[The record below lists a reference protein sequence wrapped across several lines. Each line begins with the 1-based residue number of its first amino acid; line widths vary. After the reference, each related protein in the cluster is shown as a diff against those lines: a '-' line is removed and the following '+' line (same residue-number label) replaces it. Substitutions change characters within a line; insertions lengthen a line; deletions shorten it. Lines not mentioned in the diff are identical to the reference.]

1 MEDLLIFPFNG
12 NAIEALDALG
22 NNYNILGFVDD
33 SKQGQDFF
41 GIPVF
46 GRHAFEQFNT
56 VKVLAVPGSPTS
68 FKMRKNIID
77 ALGIETDRFANVIHP
92 LAHVSKHAILGTNV
106 LILSGSTINATA
118 KIGNH
123 VIVLNNSVVHHDSNI
138 KDYAII
144 GSSVVVAGN
153 VIIEEN
159 CYLGSASSIINN
171 VTIGKRTLIGIG
183 SNVIKSVPIDSKYAG
198 NPAKQ
203 II

>member
-1 MEDLLIFPFNG
+1 LEDLLIFPFNG

-33 SKQGQDFF
+33 KKQGQDFF

-46 GRHAFEQFNT
+46 GRYAFEQFNT
-56 VKVLAVPGSPTS
+56 AKVLAVPGSPTS
-68 FKMRKNIID
+68 FKLRKNIID
-77 ALGIETDRFANVIHP
+77 DLGIETDRFANVIHP
-92 LAHVSKHAILGTNV
+92 MAHVSKHAILGSNV
-106 LILSGSTINATA
+106 LILSGSTINAKA

-123 VIVLNNSVVHHDSNI
+123 VIVLNNSVVHHDSYI
-138 KDYAII
+138 KDYVIM

-153 VIIEEN
+153 VVIEEN

-171 VTIGKRTLIGIG
+171 ITIGKRTLVGIG
-183 SNVIKSVPIDSKYAG
+183 SNVIKSVPKDSKYAG